1 MFIISY
7 ASCTPHLT
15 VGAQRIANTLDEAIE
30 VAIKMAKLNGSLESE
45 EDMREELTKDG
56 DYLDASRE
64 WGIFIG
70 QPDD

>member
-7 ASCTPHLT
+7 ASCAGLLT

-45 EDMREELTKDG
+45 EAMRKELTKDG
-56 DYLDASRE
+56 DYLDGSRE

-70 QPDD
+70 QPDE

>member
-7 ASCTPHLT
+7 ASCSPHLT

-30 VAIKMAKLNGSLESE
+30 VAIKMAQANGAMESE
-45 EDMREELTKDG
+45 EDVREELTKDG
-56 DYLDASRE
+56 DYLDESQD

-70 QPDD
+70 QPDE